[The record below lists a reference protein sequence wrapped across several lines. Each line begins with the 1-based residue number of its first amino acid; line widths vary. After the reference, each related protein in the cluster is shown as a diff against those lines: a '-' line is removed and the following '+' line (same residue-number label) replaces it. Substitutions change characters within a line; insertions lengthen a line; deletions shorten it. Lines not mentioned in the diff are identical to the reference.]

1 MEAMIKLT
9 TARYNIHLP
18 SAVSSHTVAL
28 LAWWATFCKITSAM
42 YLPVRAT
49 EIAIHTGSNVHKVK
63 LEQGTELCQWLHCN
77 ARSLLT
83 LWPHELC
90 VEWGSTNTSKSTFIM
105 WEIFCT
111 HTKCAVEENGKWE
124 CLNGCGI
131 YGLDGW
137 GSYGKVSYCFLGY
150 MLKKCWSSLAHW
162 PQGETRVRYWTSSVI
177 SYIVIADL

>member
-1 MEAMIKLT
+1 MALLKRWPLAPTVYYSETALSLLYCLNLLKLT
-9 TARYNIHLP
+9 TAKYNIHLP

-49 EIAIHTGSNVHKVK
+49 EIAIHTDSNVHKVK

-90 VEWGSTNTSKSTFIM
+90 VEWESTNTSKSTFIM
-105 WEIFCT
+105 WEFSA
-111 HTKCAVEENGKWE
+111 HTRSVQLKRMGNG
-124 CLNGCGI
+124 N
-131 YGLDGW
+131 
-137 GSYGKVSYCFLGY
+137 
-150 MLKKCWSSLAHW
+150 A
-162 PQGETRVRYWTSSVI
+162 
-177 SYIVIADL
+177 